1 MVTFRWALAKALIST
16 PVFNSVKGHK
26 TLHAIAM
33 LVERDLLLLALH

>member
-1 MVTFRWALAKALIST
+1 
-16 PVFNSVKGHK
+16 VKGHK